1 MTMTRNAAAQTPR
14 EKMAALVDAQPIST
28 LAYSLGILGTKP
40 ELDEA
45 EILTHA
51 AIIDSIC
58 RRHPGADEAFGDW
71 AESTDDPRTAAEVI
85 LEAIA

>member
-1 MTMTRNAAAQTPR
+1 MTTTQTAAAQTPR
-14 EKMAALVDAQPIST
+14 EKMTALVDAQPIST
-28 LAYSLGILGTKP
+28 LAYSLGILGAKP
-40 ELDEA
+40 KLDEA

-51 AIIDSIC
+51 AIIGSIC

-71 AESTDDPRTAAEVI
+71 AESVDDPRTAAEVI

>member
-1 MTMTRNAAAQTPR
+1 MTTTQTAAARTPR
-14 EKMAALVDAQPIST
+14 EKMTALVDAQPIAT
-28 LAYSLGILGTKP
+28 LAYSLGILGAKP
-40 ELDEA
+40 KLDEA

-51 AIIDSIC
+51 AIIGSIC

-71 AESTDDPRTAAEVI
+71 AESVDDPRTAAEVI